1 MFYFIIVFVWISPE
15 ILNIVSIDTNRS
27 VVRKSVWTP
36 YSLVLLQIEIVI
48 SVEQVNHFYFY
59 FGLIMSKGT
68 KLSKIASDIL
78 ISVSFAKFRFVSVG
92 MINLLDFV
100 MRVMTVFIVAFDI
113 SAKLMAIGIE
123 ICSSSIRFIMIINAS
138 FSLMK
143 II

>member
-27 VVRKSVWTP
+27 VVSEGVWTP
-36 YSLVLLQIEIVI
+36 YSLVLLQIEIII
-48 SVEQVNHFYFY
+48 SVEQVNHFDFY
-59 FGLIMSKGT
+59 FSLIMCKGT
-68 KLSKIASDIL
+68 KLSKIASDIF
-78 ISVSFAKFRFVSVG
+78 ICVSFAKFRFVSVG
-92 MINLLDFV
+92 MIDLLYFV

-138 FSLMK
+138 FSLME